1 MVAVYLNAASR
12 LQAVSS
18 GESFAKSSQKRTACQ
33 LGLQVDLPYFNLFTS
48 PLLSLPELYHL
59 IDQQIHQTLE
69 QAAWSADDLA
79 TMPILLG
86 STGYVIADCEARL
99 AAQQPLPE
107 EYSIAVIGDYL
118 RQRYQTQVYSFA
130 TSCTSSAHAI
140 HYAAKMLSQGV
151 CSKVLAIGFESFNR
165 LTFEHFHS
173 MHLLADELPYLPLF
187 NPNGIVLGEGLACVA
202 LSNEPHSDFHCELLG
217 VSCLTDNYN
226 LTSNDEVLFHRLIDT
241 ILANANLTAEQ
252 IQGVKV
258 HGVGGQ
264 SDEMEKRLLNQRFSH
279 SAWLIPKAFCGHT
292 LGAAGAVETAFL
304 LEHLQ
309 RGGIADVQNLAENRP
324 LVLPNGYYLNYFLG
338 FGGSN
343 LGWVLKWEK

>member
-1 MVAVYLNAASR
+1 MYLNAASR

-18 GESFAKSSQKRTACQ
+18 SENFAKNSLKRTACQ
-33 LGLQVDLPYFNLFTS
+33 LGLQVDLPYFNLFES
-48 PLLSLPELYHL
+48 PRLSLSELYQL
-59 IDQQIHQTLE
+59 IDQQIHQTLQ
-69 QAAWSADDLA
+69 QAGWSPDDLA

-86 STGYVIADCEARL
+86 STGYVIADSEARL

-107 EYSIAVIGDYL
+107 AYSIAMIGDYL
-118 RQRYQTQVYSFA
+118 RQHYQTQVYSFA

-140 HYAAKMLSQGV
+140 QYAAKMLAQGLCCKALV
-151 CSKVLAIGFESFNR
+151 IGFESFNR

-173 MHLLADELPYLPLF
+173 MHLLAHKLPYLPLLK
-187 NPNGIVLGEGLACVA
+187 PNGIVLGEGLACVA
-202 LSNEPHSDFHCELLG
+202 LSHEPHSDFHCELLG
-217 VSCLTDNYN
+217 VSSLTDNHN
-226 LTSNDEVLFHRLIDT
+226 LTSNDETQFHQLIDT
-241 ILANANLTAEQ
+241 ILVNANLTAEQ

-264 SDEMEKRLLNQRFSH
+264 SDEMEKRLLNERFPH

-309 RGGIADVQNLAENRP
+309 RGSIADVQNVMENRP